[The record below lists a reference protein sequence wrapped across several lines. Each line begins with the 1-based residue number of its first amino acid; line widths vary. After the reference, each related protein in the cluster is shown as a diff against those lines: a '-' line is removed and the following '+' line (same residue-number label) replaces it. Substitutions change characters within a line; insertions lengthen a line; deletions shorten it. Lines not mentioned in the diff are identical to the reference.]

1 MYKRNI
7 TYTDYNGNERTETA
21 YFNLS
26 EAELTDWNFSK
37 GGGLAER
44 LQRIMDSK
52 NAPEIM
58 STFKQVLKKS
68 YGVKSDDGR
77 QLIKSKKLFK
87 NKFKASG
94 YRFKGWAIKPNGEV
108 KYKDRQKV
116 KNLTNKGK
124 TVKLFAVWEKK

>member
-87 NKFKASG
+87 EFSQTEAYNQLFMELCTNAEAAATFINNVIPSD
-94 YRFKGWAIKPNGEV
+94 
-108 KYKDRQKV
+108 DRMRIYSQPRK
-116 KNLTNKGK
+116 
-124 TVKLFAVWEKK
+124 